1 MTRHRALSLF
11 EIIVVVGIL
20 AIVALL
26 TVPQSGRAAG
36 PTAAEVELR
45 NNLRILRVAIEQYSR
60 DHGDFPGVTAGD
72 PTPSVER
79 LIMQLT
85 QYSDRAGQTSPQGG
99 GRFTFGPYLRRGIP
113 QNPFVP
119 QGSGVSPYP
128 RNIIRLKNAPAAG
141 PCPPDSS
148 PPVAWLYDPA
158 TGRIDPG
165 TGLPAVDAARDR
177 D

>member
-1 MTRHRALSLF
+1 MTRHRGLSLF

-26 TVPQSGRAAG
+26 TVPQSGRAGG
-36 PTAAEVELR
+36 PTPAEVELR
-45 NNLRILRVAIEQYSR
+45 NHLRILRVAIEQYYR
-60 DHGDFPGVTAGD
+60 DHGDYPGVAADD

-85 QYSDRAGQTSPQGG
+85 QYSDRAGRTSPQGG
-99 GRFTFGPYLRRGIP
+99 GRFTFGPYLSRGIP

-119 QGSGVSPYP
+119 RGSSANPYP
-128 RNIIRLKNAPAAG
+128 RNIIRLKHAPAMDPPPAG
-141 PCPPDSS
+141 SP
-148 PPVAWLYDPA
+148 PPVAWIYDPF

-165 TGLPAVDAARDR
+165 TGPSPTDAPRGR
-177 D
+177 E